1 MKRTKIFIIINIS
14 IIIGSIIFINYLGNK
29 INDKFLEYS
38 EIEATRIVKYIVN
51 EVAAKEVFND
61 IDMNKLLNTTKNTED
76 EIKSIEFNTIEVNK
90 ILSKITNSIHKMFV
104 EFEKG
109 NSNIID
115 LSNNLLT
122 NSKIKDYKNGIIFE
136 VPIGLASNNFILS
149 NFGPKI
155 PIKLSITGE
164 IESSIST
171 SVVEYGINNALIT
184 LYINIQV
191 SEQILMPFKTKRI
204 TINQKI
210 PVSISLINGK
220 IPNYYLNGMNNNST
234 LYNLPIQ

>member
-1 MKRTKIFIIINIS
+1 MKKTKLFIIVNILIVITS
-14 IIIGSIIFINYLGNK
+14 ITFINYLGKK

-51 EVAAKEVFND
+51 EVANTEVFNNF
-61 IDMNKLLNTTKNTED
+61 DMNKLLETTKNKED
-76 EIKSIEFNTIEVNK
+76 EIKSVEFNAIEVNK
-90 ILSKITNSIHKMFV
+90 ILSKITNNIHDMFE

-109 NSNIID
+109 NSTIID

-122 NSKIKDYKNGIIFE
+122 NTKIKDYKNGIIFE
-136 VPIGLASNNFILS
+136 VPVGIASNNFILS

-155 PIKLSITGE
+155 PVKLSITGE
-164 IESSIST
+164 IESNIST

-184 LYINIQV
+184 MYINIQV
-191 SEQILMPFKTKRI
+191 SEQILMPFKTKKI
-204 TINQKI
+204 TISQKI
-210 PVSISLINGK
+210 PISISIINGK
-220 IPNYYLNGMNNNST
+220 IPNYYLNGMNNSSA